1 MKEIS
6 EGTFERANSTE
17 LPAIRFS
24 TSYGNS
30 LFTRAYNAIILNG
43 TGYACFFDSTCNIK
57 HSYFKGTP
65 EEIENE
71 YWASAKDAERF
82 YA

>member
-1 MKEIS
+1 MQKIN
-6 EGTFERANSTE
+6 EGTFLRADSTE

-24 TSYGNS
+24 IDYGNS
-30 LFTRAYNAIILNG
+30 LFTRAYNAVILNG
-43 TGYACFFDSTCNIK
+43 IGYACFFDTTCSIQ
-57 HSYFKGTP
+57 HEYFKGSP

-71 YWASAKDAERF
+71 YWAFAKDAERF

>member
-1 MKEIS
+1 MQKIS
-6 EGTFERANSTE
+6 EGTFLRADSTE

-24 TSYGNS
+24 VDYGNK
-30 LFTRAYNAIILNG
+30 AYNAIIRNG
-43 TGYACFFDSTCNIK
+43 IGYACFFDTGK
-57 HSYFKGTP
+57 YSYFKGTP

-71 YWASAKDAERF
+71 YWSAAKDAERF